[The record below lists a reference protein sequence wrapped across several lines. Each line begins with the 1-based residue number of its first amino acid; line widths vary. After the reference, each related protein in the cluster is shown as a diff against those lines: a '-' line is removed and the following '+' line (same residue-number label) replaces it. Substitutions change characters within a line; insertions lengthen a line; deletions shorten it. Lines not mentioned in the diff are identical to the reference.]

1 MISTSHMSE
10 PTAAQLKAQKKAA
23 KAAKRAASK
32 EAAGQAPT
40 RDPREVKK
48 EQQQQQSKE
57 SSQAANNTS
66 NNSNNTQGGSNQS
79 SVSASAKEDRTR
91 ASRPALFGHLEKA
104 GKVTAA
110 DAGKD
115 VHPEVITLALRYSS
129 YQIVGSSD
137 RARTLLQAFQRVI
150 ADYETPE
157 GTTLSRNLT
166 THLGHQIAFVISA
179 RPLSVS
185 MGNAIRWLKQEISVV
200 SIDMSDQAAKDM
212 LVEKIDEYI
221 KEKIDVSGSVIVE
234 SAVNDIA
241 DGDTVLTFAHSEVV
255 ENTFIAAHQA
265 GKRFK
270 IIVVDSRP
278 LHEGRKLARDLS
290 ARGIECVYILV
301 SALAHVLDDVSRVF
315 LGAHAMLS
323 NGALLSRVGSALIA
337 TAAKRKNIPV
347 IVLCE
352 SMKFSDRVQLD
363 SVTLNELAFPEM
375 LANTYISDKKKPLC
389 DASKTSLKYLNLCYD
404 LTPAA
409 NLTKIITELGHL
421 PPSAVPVI
429 MREYKS
435 AYTM

>member
-1 MISTSHMSE
+1 MSE
-10 PTAAQLKAQKKAA
+10 LTPAQLKAQKKAA

-32 EAAGQAPT
+32 EASGQAPT
-40 RDPREVKK
+40 RDPREAKK
-48 EQQQQQSKE
+48 EQQQAAKE
-57 SSQAANNTS
+57 TS
-66 NNSNNTQGGSNQS
+66 GSSNNTQGSNQGAA
-79 SVSASAKEDRTR
+79 SASSKEDRTR

-166 THLGHQIAFVISA
+166 THLGHQIDFVISA

-375 LANTYISDKKKPLC
+375 LANTYISDKKKLPE
-389 DASKTSLKYLNLCYD
+389 DEAKTQLKYLNLCYD

>member
-1 MISTSHMSE
+1 MSE
-10 PTAAQLKAQKKAA
+10 LTPAQLKAQKKAA

-32 EAAGQAPT
+32 EASGVAPT
-40 RDPREVKK
+40 RDPREAKK
-48 EQQQQQSKE
+48 EQQQAAAKE
-57 SSQAANNTS
+57 GGSSSNS
-66 NNSNNTQGGSNQS
+66 GGNNSNNTQGGSNQS
-79 SVSASAKEDRTR
+79 SASASSKEDRTR

-129 YQIVGSSD
+129 YKIVGSSD

-166 THLGHQIAFVISA
+166 THLGHQIDFVISA

-270 IIVVDSRP
+270 VIVVDSRP

-290 ARGIECVYILV
+290 ARGIECIYILV

-375 LANTYISDKKKPLC
+375 LANTYICDKKQLPE
-389 DASKTSLKYLNLCYD
+389 DPSKTSLKYLNLCYD

>member
-1 MISTSHMSE
+1 MSE
-10 PTAAQLKAQKKAA
+10 PTPAQLKAQKKAA
-23 KAAKRAASK
+23 KAAKRAATK
-32 EAAGQAPT
+32 EASGQAPT
-40 RDPREVKK
+40 RDPRELK
-48 EQQQQQSKE
+48 QQQQQQPSGHHKEVSSAASSSKN
-57 SSQAANNTS
+57 A
-66 NNSNNTQGGSNQS
+66 QS
-79 SVSASAKEDRTR
+79 GPHTPLAPSHRDERPRT
-91 ASRPALFGHLEKA
+91 SRPALFGHLEKA

-150 ADYETPE
+150 SDYETPE

-166 THLGHQIAFVISA
+166 VHLGHQIAFVIAA

-200 SIDMSDQAAKDM
+200 NFDMPDQAAKDM
-212 LVEKIDEYI
+212 LVESIEEYI
-221 KEKIDVSGSVIVE
+221 REKIDVSGSVIVE

-255 ENTFIAAHQA
+255 ENTFVAAHEA
-265 GKRFK
+265 GKKFRV
-270 IIVVDSRP
+270 IVVDSRP

-290 ARGIECVYILV
+290 ERGIECVYILI

-337 TAAKRKNIPV
+337 TAAKRKSIPV

-363 SVTLNELAFPEM
+363 SVTVNELAFPEM
-375 LANTYISDKKKPLC
+375 LANTYISDKKKLAQ
-389 DASKTSLKYLNLCYD
+389 DESKASLKYLNLCYD
-404 LTPAA
+404 LTPAV

-435 AYTM
+435 AYSM